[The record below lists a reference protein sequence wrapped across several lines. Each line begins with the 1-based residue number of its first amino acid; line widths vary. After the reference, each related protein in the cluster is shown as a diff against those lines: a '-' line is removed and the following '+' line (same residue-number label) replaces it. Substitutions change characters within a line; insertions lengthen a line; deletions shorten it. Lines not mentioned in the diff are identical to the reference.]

1 MTRLTIAT
9 AEGSLHADFAEPLD
23 ISIPYDFDGEQPSHF
38 DAAPA
43 RAAPMRSGSFVGDVR
58 LGGSCNCEELH
69 LVPHCNGTHTEC
81 VGHVTAERVS
91 VHQQVPGGLA
101 LALLLSPS
109 TVPIEESDESADP
122 PPQSGD
128 RFVTARA
135 LENLWEQHASS
146 GVTALVLRTLPND
159 LEKRTRRYSSDMP
172 PPFLS
177 NEAAALCVAR
187 DIEHLLVDLPSI
199 DRTHD
204 EGRLSAHRIFWGL
217 PPGSTSYTLAQRP
230 RASVTELIFVPD
242 SIVDG
247 RYLLDLQIAPFVS
260 DAAPSRPVLYRLQ
273 PA

>member
-9 AEGSLHADFAEPLD
+9 AEGAVHADLDEPLD
-23 ISIPYDFDGEQPSHF
+23 ISIPYDFAGEQPSHF

-43 RAAPMRSGSFVGDVR
+43 SAAPMRAGSFVGDVR

-101 LALLLSPS
+101 LALLLSANP
-109 TVPIEESDESADP
+109 VPIEESDESSDP
-122 PPQSGD
+122 PAQNGD
-128 RFVTARA
+128 RLITARV
-135 LENLWEQHASS
+135 LEELWDRLPSS
-146 GVTALVLRTLPND
+146 DVTALVLRTLPND
-159 LEKRTRRYSSDMP
+159 PGKRTRRYGSDTA

-177 NEAAALCVAR
+177 SEAAALCVAR

-199 DRTHD
+199 DRTYD
-204 EGRLSAHRIFWGL
+204 AGRLRAHRIFWGL
-217 PPGSTSYTLAQRP
+217 PAGSTSYSQSQRP
-230 RASVTELIFVPD
+230 RASVTELIYVPD
-242 SIVDG
+242 SISDG

>member
-9 AEGSLHADFAEPLD
+9 DEGPLHADLDEPLD
-23 ISIPYDFDGEQPSHF
+23 ISIPYDFAGEQPSHF
-38 DAAPA
+38 DAAAA
-43 RAAPMRSGSFVGDVR
+43 RAAPMRAGSFVGDVR
-58 LGGSCNCEELH
+58 LGGSCNCEELQ

-101 LALLLSPS
+101 LALLLSAS
-109 TVPIEESDESADP
+109 TVPIEESAESADP
-122 PPQSGD
+122 APHAGD
-128 RFVTARA
+128 HFITARV
-135 LENLWEQHASS
+135 LEELWERHASS
-146 GVTALVLRTLPND
+146 GVTALVLRSLPND
-159 LEKRTRRYSSDMP
+159 PGKRTRHYASETP

-187 DIEHLLVDLPSI
+187 DIEHLLIDLPSI

-217 PPGSTSYTLAQRP
+217 PPGSSNYAQAQRP

-242 SIVDG
+242 SIADG

-260 DAAPSRPVLYRLQ
+260 DAAPSRPVLYRLRD
-273 PA
+273 A